1 MTQRKDRAFT
11 LIELLVVIAII
22 AILAAILFP
31 VFAKARDKAE
41 QTSCTS
47 NLKQLGLGFMMYCQ
61 DYDQRLPLV
70 WDNTTGNGKYGGW
83 MYYTTFANPVQGN
96 MDPTKGG
103 IYPYVK
109 NAQIFVCPVD
119 DTDQGCSYAV
129 NALLF
134 PTALPSGAHGGMK
147 QGRIVGPASV
157 YLIGEENATQE
168 TTNDAYMN
176 PIMDKPVLRHT
187 EQCVFAFCDGHA
199 KSMRGNDVIYPNIG
213 GAFRYEPR

>member
-1 MTQRKDRAFT
+1 MKNAKTRAFT

-31 VFAKARDKAE
+31 VFAKAREKAE
-41 QTSCTS
+41 QTTCTS
-47 NLKQLGLGFMMYCQ
+47 NLKQLGLGFTMYAQ

-70 WDNTTGNGKYGGW
+70 WDNTAGNGQLSGW

-96 MDPTKGG
+96 MDPSRGS

-109 NAQIFVCPVD
+109 NAQIYVCPVD

-134 PTALPSGAHGGMK
+134 SPNGNLHVGMK
-147 QGRIVGPASV
+147 IGRITAPASV
-157 YLIGEENATQE
+157 FLIGEEKASGE

-176 PIMDKPVLRHT
+176 PASDQPVLRHT

-199 KSMRGNDVIYPNIG
+199 KLIRGDDVKWPNPG
-213 GAFRYEPR
+213 GAFRYEPK

>member
-1 MTQRKDRAFT
+1 MTKRNARAFT

-31 VFAKARDKAE
+31 VFAKAREKAE
-41 QTSCTS
+41 QTTCTS
-47 NLKQLGLGFMMYCQ
+47 NLKQLGLGFMMYSQ

-70 WDNTTGNGKYGGW
+70 WDNTTGNGMDSGW
-83 MYYTTFANPVQGN
+83 VWYQTFANPVAGN
-96 MDPTKGG
+96 FDPSRGS
-103 IYPYVK
+103 IFPYIK

-119 DTDQGCSYAV
+119 DTEQGCSYAV
-129 NALLF
+129 NALLY

-147 QGRIVGPASV
+147 QGRISSPASV

-168 TTNDAYMN
+168 TTNDGYMN
-176 PIMDKPVLRHT
+176 PIMDQPVLRHA
-187 EQCVFAFCDGHA
+187 EQCVFAFADGHA
-199 KSMRGNDVIYPNIG
+199 KAMKGGDVKYPNPG